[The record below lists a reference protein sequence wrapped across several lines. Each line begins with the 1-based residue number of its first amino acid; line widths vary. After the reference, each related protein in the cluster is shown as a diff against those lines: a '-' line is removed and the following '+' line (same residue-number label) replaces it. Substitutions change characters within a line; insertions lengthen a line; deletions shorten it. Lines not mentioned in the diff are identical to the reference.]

1 MSRFRHSF
9 ITLLFVIMLL
19 SSCGGGDP
27 NVEVGYQP
35 PFIPIRVAVNR
46 WGDVSVE
53 SSYQLS
59 TPIGTFDLT
68 MGYSIAAIR
77 RDADY
82 PVLVIRVDD
91 EVTVYELSPDNSFEV
106 KFDNGN
112 QYYREVNLVR
122 DRDGD
127 IILELESVEIVSASS
142 SGEVGTSPGS
152 TNTLPGNPPDSEQK
166 PGSSTYSDWCPGAF
180 ATRLAVGS
188 RAKVVAVPRLV
199 VHEEPGEGTPTVYG
213 HSLSNGR
220 TVTILDGPICDGG
233 MLWWYAESGVITL
246 TNGDQHNVV
255 GWMAEESGDE
265 WLLEPLR

>member
-27 NVEVGYQP
+27 NVEFGYQP
-35 PFIPIRVAVNR
+35 PFIPIRVAVDR
-46 WGDVSVE
+46 WGNVSVS
-53 SSYQLS
+53 SSYELS
-59 TPIGTFDLT
+59 TPIGTFDFT
-68 MGYSIAAIR
+68 IVSIAAIR

-91 EVTVYELSPDNSFEV
+91 EITVYELSPDNSFEV

-127 IILELESVEIVSASS
+127 IILELESVEIVSTSS
-142 SGEVGTSPGS
+142 SGEVGTSSGS
-152 TNTLPGNPPDSEQK
+152 TNVPPGSPPDSGQK
-166 PGSSTYSDWCPGAF
+166 SGSSIYSDGCPGAF

-188 RAKVVAVPRLV
+188 RAKVIAVPRLV
-199 VHEEPGEGTPTVYG
+199 VHEAPGEDTPTVYG

-233 MLWWYAESGVITL
+233 MLWWDAESGVITL

-255 GWMAEESGDE
+255 GWMAEESGNE
-265 WLLEPLR
+265 WLLEPIR

>member
-1 MSRFRHSF
+1 MNRFGNT
-9 ITLLFVIMLL
+9 IIALTFVIVLL
-19 SSCGGGDP
+19 SGCGGGER
-27 NVEVGYQP
+27 NIEVGYQP
-35 PFIPIRVAVNR
+35 PFIPIRVAVDR
-46 WGDVSVE
+46 WGNVSVS

-91 EVTVYELSPDNSFEV
+91 EITVYELSPDNSFEV
-106 KFDNGN
+106 KFDSGN

-127 IILELESVEIVSASS
+127 IILELESVEIVP
-142 SGEVGTSPGS
+142 VS
-152 TNTLPGNPPDSEQK
+152 TNTPSGSSPDSEQK
-166 PGSSTYSDWCPGAF
+166 PGSSIYSDGCPGAF

-255 GWMAEESGDE
+255 GWMAEESGNE